1 MTHQI
6 LSYVLKSQEA
16 IFFNKN
22 FWMMKLQH
30 LDYRFPSQFILW
42 RSLAILA
49 CIVPTSLEKFLEFPF
64 YSKCETFS
72 N

>member
-1 MTHQI
+1 
-6 LSYVLKSQEA
+6 
-16 IFFNKN
+16 
-22 FWMMKLQH
+22 MMKLQH
-30 LDYRFPSQFILW
+30 LDYHFPSQFILW

-49 CIVPTSLEKFLEFPF
+49 YIVPTPLEKFLEFPF